1 MNKQKGITLIALVI
15 TIIVLLIIAGI
26 SLAMLTGE
34 NGILKKAMNAKEET
48 QIKGYYEKIE
58 LIRNELRLEKENY
71 LPPSI
76 AEMKEEFD
84 RNQTDW
90 VASTE
95 IKTIDGIETLEL
107 ITKEGYIFHIT
118 ETKTEYKGKGEIVDT
133 SALKREDAL
142 KLEIVGEGTNRGKLV
157 QITDMS
163 GVDYYKIEYAI
174 DNTEG
179 NWTNIESGKNVD
191 VGASSTIYA
200 RLTYGTSKG
209 VIVSLSIEATAP
221 TIVAKNTDTSQMVRK
236 TQTPLV
242 DLFEI
247 TWGSDGTGTVEYSVT
262 GNLNFKNTT
271 FNSTEISSLSELEIG
286 NYTVTCKV
294 TSPSNKQAT
303 ATKQNVK
310 VTKLANTT
318 VTNASNSNV
327 TANAIYSE
335 YDLAHFRDLVNGGQ
349 FTLNGKLMNDIDL
362 SKVCSTSVGSW
373 LPIGGYNSNAGLES
387 VVDAKSFYNGVFDGN
402 SNQIGNI
409 YINETSLYR
418 QGLFSILNV
427 KGIIKNLSV
436 SGSIT
441 AYQNMGGIVA
451 FNVGTILNC
460 KNTATINGKN
470 IVGGIVGVVVNG
482 RVEESVNEGMINATY
497 LVGGI
502 AGKINVDIVNATGII
517 KSSNNTGNVIGEKY
531 VGGIVGYNQTNKT
544 IVDSCY
550 NLGKV
555 KATGYEVDSSNIKNS
570 YIGGIVGYNIGTVQ
584 KCYNKIV
591 VGDAAVNTTEGEY
604 GSVGG
609 IVGANINLIKECYN
623 TKFVLRKT

>member
-84 RNQTDW
+84 KNQTDW

-142 KLEIVGEGTNRGKLV
+142 KLEIVGEGTNGGKLV

-200 RLTYGTSKG
+200 RLSYGTSKG

-221 TIVAKNTDTSQMVRK
+221 TIVAKNTDTSQIVRK
-236 TQTPLV
+236 SQTPLV
-242 DLFEI
+242 ELFEI
-247 TWGSDGTGTVEYSVT
+247 TWGSGKQSV
-262 GNLNFKNTT
+262 
-271 FNSTEISSLSELEIG
+271 I
-286 NYTVTCKV
+286 KV
-294 TSPSNKQAT
+294 
-303 ATKQNVK
+303 
-310 VTKLANTT
+310 L
-318 VTNASNSNV
+318 
-327 TANAIYSE
+327 
-335 YDLAHFRDLVNGGQ
+335 
-349 FTLNGKLMNDIDL
+349 
-362 SKVCSTSVGSW
+362 
-373 LPIGGYNSNAGLES
+373 
-387 VVDAKSFYNGVFDGN
+387 
-402 SNQIGNI
+402 
-409 YINETSLYR
+409 
-418 QGLFSILNV
+418 
-427 KGIIKNLSV
+427 
-436 SGSIT
+436 
-441 AYQNMGGIVA
+441 
-451 FNVGTILNC
+451 
-460 KNTATINGKN
+460 
-470 IVGGIVGVVVNG
+470 
-482 RVEESVNEGMINATY
+482 
-497 LVGGI
+497 
-502 AGKINVDIVNATGII
+502 
-517 KSSNNTGNVIGEKY
+517 
-531 VGGIVGYNQTNKT
+531 
-544 IVDSCY
+544 
-550 NLGKV
+550 
-555 KATGYEVDSSNIKNS
+555 
-570 YIGGIVGYNIGTVQ
+570 
-584 KCYNKIV
+584 
-591 VGDAAVNTTEGEY
+591 
-604 GSVGG
+604 
-609 IVGANINLIKECYN
+609 
-623 TKFVLRKT
+623 